1 MCIRDS
7 DRSIHLDG
15 IDCTVGISKNMGNIG
30 VHENPTIPRLRIV
43 CQCGNQICRS
53 AAKAVPGNE
62 KGTWL
67 IIQIL
72 MGIGVLFHVL
82 PNLFLKVFNIVVGR
96 ITQNLSLIHI

>member
-1 MCIRDS
+1 MPKLSVHGISRRRQGIPSVRAIGVKEIVNVVDILVADR

-43 CQCGNQICRS
+43 CQCSNQIRRS

-62 KGTWL
+62 KGT
-67 IIQIL
+67 
-72 MGIGVLFHVL
+72 
-82 PNLFLKVFNIVVGR
+82 
-96 ITQNLSLIHI
+96 